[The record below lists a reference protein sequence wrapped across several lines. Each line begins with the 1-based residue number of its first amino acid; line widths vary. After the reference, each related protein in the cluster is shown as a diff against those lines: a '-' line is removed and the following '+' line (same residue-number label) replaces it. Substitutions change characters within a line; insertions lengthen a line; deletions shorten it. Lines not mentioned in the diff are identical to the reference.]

1 MTPATIEL
9 VLAAL
14 KLGIAAYNQVQLMD
28 LDELP
33 PEIKDMLIA
42 ERDRLG
48 QEIMRL
54 DGLGS
59 P

>member
-33 PEIKDMLIA
+33 PEVKQMLIT
-42 ERDRLG
+42 ERDKLT

-54 DGLGS
+54 DGLG
-59 P
+59 PP